1 MKTQKQLTKMIYLEN
16 TTEEQEIWIPRLEEI
31 IETKTEDDD

>member
-1 MKTQKQLTKMIYLEN
+1 MLYLEN